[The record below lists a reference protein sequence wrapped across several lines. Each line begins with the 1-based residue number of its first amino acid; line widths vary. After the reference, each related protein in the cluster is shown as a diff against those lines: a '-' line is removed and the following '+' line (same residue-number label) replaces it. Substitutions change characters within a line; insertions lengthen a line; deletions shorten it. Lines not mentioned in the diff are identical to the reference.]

1 MNNLKK
7 IWYAPN
13 KKEAYGDEEIQAVVD
28 CLNDGWL
35 AGFGPRSE
43 KFQIE
48 IAKLFSKKHAL
59 LVNSGSSA
67 ILLGLSIL
75 ELDKDAEVI
84 TPACTFA
91 TTLAPVIQCNLKP
104 VFCEVE
110 ISKYVPTPE
119 QVCSLINDKTRVILI
134 PNLIG
139 AKPDW
144 DGIRKILI
152 EKNREDI
159 ILFEDSADTITSTP
173 STDISITSFYASH
186 LITAGGTGGMLMMND
201 DKLIKKAIMYRDWGR
216 IGDNSEDMKD
226 RFNSSID
233 GIPYDYKF
241 LYGAI
246 GFNMKSSEM
255 NAAFGLVQL
264 GKLDKIKKIR
274 RSLIEKYME
283 NLKDV
288 REIILPDDS
297 DKFDWLAM
305 PFMTE
310 NRVDL
315 LTYLENANIQ
325 TRVCFS
331 GNITRHPVYRNYLQ
345 TFEVSDKIMAQ
356 GFLLG
361 AHHGMTTDDVD
372 YICDKIKEYFN
383 YKTL

>member
-1 MNNLKK
+1 MSNLKK

-75 ELDKDAEVI
+75 ELGKDAEVI

-264 GKLDKIKKIR
+264 SRIEEIR
-274 RSLIEKYME
+274 SKRKAMFNRYLE

-288 REIILPDDS
+288 PEITLPINTYDS
-297 DKFDWLAM
+297 DWLAI
-305 PFMTE
+305 PFMTPKRLE
-310 NRVDL
+310 L
-315 LTYLENANIQ
+315 LTFLEENNIQ
-325 TRVCFS
+325 TRVCFA
-331 GNITRHPVYRNYLQ
+331 GNVTRHPVYREYLEE
-345 TFEVSDKIMAQ
+345 FPNSDRIMAE

-361 AHHGMTTDDVD
+361 AHHGMTIDDVD
-372 YICDKIKEYFN
+372 YVCSKIKEFF
-383 YKTL
+383 TL

>member
-1 MNNLKK
+1 MSNSKK

-43 KFQIE
+43 EFQNK
-48 IAKLFSKKHAL
+48 IAQLFSKKHAL

-75 ELDKDAEVI
+75 ELNKDAEII
-84 TPACTFA
+84 TPVCTFA

-110 ISKYVPTPE
+110 IGTYVPTPK
-119 QVCSLINDKTRVILI
+119 QVCSLINDKTKVILI

-139 AKPDW
+139 SKPDW

-186 LITAGGTGGMLMMND
+186 LITAGGTGGMLMIND

-216 IGDNSEDMKD
+216 IGDNSEDMQD
-226 RFNSSID
+226 RFNSNID

-246 GFNMKSSEM
+246 GFNMKTSEM
-255 NAAFGLVQL
+255 NAAFGLIQL
-264 GKLDKIKKIR
+264 KKLDKIKKLR
-274 RSLIEKYME
+274 RSLIEKYIE

-288 REIILPDDS
+288 KEIILPNDTN
-297 DKFDWLAM
+297 KFDWLAI
-305 PFMTE
+305 PLMTE
-310 NRVDL
+310 NRVAL

-361 AHHGMTTDDVD
+361 AHHGMTIKDVD
-372 YICDKIKEYFN
+372 YVCDKIKEYFKYN
-383 YKTL
+383 C